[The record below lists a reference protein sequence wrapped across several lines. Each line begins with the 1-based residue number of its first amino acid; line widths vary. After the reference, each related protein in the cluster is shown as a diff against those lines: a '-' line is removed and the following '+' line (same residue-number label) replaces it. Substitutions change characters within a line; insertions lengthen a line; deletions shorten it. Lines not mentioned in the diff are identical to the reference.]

1 MGDQAS
7 STITDL
13 RQLMMRGELDNLV
26 GGTAGDRE
34 SNAAAAIFCEELRL
48 KSQINDVRGS

>member
-1 MGDQAS
+1 MIGGVKKNAKMGDQAS

-26 GGTAGDRE
+26 GGSVADRE
-34 SNAAAAIFCEELRL
+34 SNAAAAERPE
-48 KSQINDVRGS
+48 